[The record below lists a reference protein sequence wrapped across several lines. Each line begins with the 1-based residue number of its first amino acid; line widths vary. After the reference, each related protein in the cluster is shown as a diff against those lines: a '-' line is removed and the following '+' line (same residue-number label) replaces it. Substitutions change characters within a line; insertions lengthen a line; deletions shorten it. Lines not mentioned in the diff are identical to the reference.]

1 MLETKSGATRF
12 SGSIFGGPLYLCRDF
27 VHRLL
32 RQLLLQLLPLLPP
45 SLFVVLSLSL
55 WLDDVV
61 AFEKGGVFS
70 DTLQFCSFSMS
81 IRMFGERFCVPEVDC
96 GGDIVFSI
104 GKIDAVPWKIDFGEI
119 EKKRK
124 IKSISIRICG

>member
-45 SLFVVLSLSL
+45 SLFVVLVLLVVSLSL
-55 WLDDVV
+55 WGEVV

-70 DTLQFCSFSMS
+70 DTLQFCSFNMS
-81 IRMFGERFCVPEVDC
+81 IRMFGERFCVAEVDC

-104 GKIDAVPWKIDFGEI
+104 GKIDAVP
-119 EKKRK
+119 
-124 IKSISIRICG
+124 